1 MFNWFKLDR
10 PLRIW
15 RSSKVCLGLESFKS
29 YLDENIV
36 FVPPDGTS
44 RFLYE
49 VWQPLVLLTATS
61 LFTIGFFSTL
71 KPSTKALSPL
81 FCDVNGNVQ
90 ELGPTDE
97 YRPIWDLSL
106 FFTVN
111 VPYGSFSFTRA
122 KVIDACWDIG
132 FGRGGQFLAGIL
144 AYRTVRQSLTLT
156 LEDST
161 LLISTA
167 TSICCQQLQFGSL
180 WELFRGVFVRPDR
193 RPIPRSRSWLVG
205 LTRRAAYVFVSIYVL
220 AFATLTSVMTGYRAG
235 LTGYFGYA
243 SSMRPLENLARPDLV
258 LYDASRINITDNRVS
273 SMPTTPLHDTLNLCE
288 LLLPQPC
295 LPG

>member
-1 MFNWFKLDR
+1 M
-10 PLRIW
+10 
-15 RSSKVCLGLESFKS
+15 
-29 YLDENIV
+29 

-49 VWQPLVLLTATS
+49 VWQPLVLLTVTS

-71 KPSTKALSPL
+71 KPSTKAPSPL

-132 FGRGGQFLAGIL
+132 FGRGGQLVAGML
-144 AYRTVRQSLTLT
+144 AYRIVRRSLTLT
-156 LEDST
+156 MEDSA

-167 TSICCQQLQFGSL
+167 TSMCCQQLQFVPL
-180 WELFRGVFVRPDR
+180 WELLRGVFVRPNQ
-193 RPIPRSRSWLVG
+193 RPTPRSRSWLVG
-205 LTRRAAYVFVSIYVL
+205 LTRRAAYVFICIYVL
-220 AFATLTSVMTGYRAG
+220 VFATLTSVMTGYRAG
-235 LTGYFGYA
+235 LTGYFGLA
-243 SSMRPLENLARPDLV
+243 ANHDSTMRPLENLTRPDFV
-258 LYDASRINITDNRVS
+258 LYDASRMNFTDNRISAS
-273 SMPTTPLHDTLNLCE
+273 SGMAITPLYQTLNLCK
-288 LLLPQPC
+288 LLFP
-295 LPG
+295 